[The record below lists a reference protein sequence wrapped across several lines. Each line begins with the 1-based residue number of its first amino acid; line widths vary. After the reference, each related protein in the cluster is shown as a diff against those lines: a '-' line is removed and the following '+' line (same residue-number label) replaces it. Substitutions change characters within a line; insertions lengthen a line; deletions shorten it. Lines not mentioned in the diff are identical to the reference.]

1 MSLVPATVVSRYL
14 AKKAAFSLLS
24 DDRFRPPAAIVN
36 AVSEGRL
43 KAEVLG
49 AWKYVVEQQGD
60 HFNYAAA
67 VKYWRN
73 KCNKMAQEKEE
84 YFLPEEFQKGLG
96 GEGAEGAFKVKTGD
110 EIEEWVKECLTSK
123 GLIVQVGNS
132 VQQWELQIGHFRREV
147 TDAQEKIDTHIKG
160 IAEGNRVK
168 QRQEWLEKARKT
180 LADNQK
186 ELDKCKAALAE
197 IKATMARYD
206 EHKSPTIEFEKE
218 FQFLMLLLAKD
229 FDQETVL
236 GAVDNAVKRFKKGLD
251 IPMATPVDDPSK
263 YQGYKAAGILDFLSN
278 ALAKAWEALKGA
290 WAAFTDW
297 LGDLRGDT
305 KKVGD
310 LLTLAGAPA

>member
-14 AKKAAFSLLS
+14 AKKAAFSFMS

-36 AVSEGRL
+36 AVDSGKL
-43 KAEVLG
+43 PAEVLNV
-49 AWKYVVEQQGD
+49 WKYVVQKQGS
-60 HFNYAAA
+60 HFEYGASI
-67 VKYWRN
+67 KHWRN
-73 KCNKMAQEKEE
+73 KCNKMGGPLT
-84 YFLPEEFQKGLG
+84 LPEEYMKGLG
-96 GEGAEGAFKVKTGD
+96 GEGAEGAFKVKTG
-110 EIEEWVKECLTSK
+110 EQIEDWVKECLKSK
-123 GLIVQVGNS
+123 GLLAEVGNS
-132 VQQWELQIGHFRREV
+132 IHDWELEIGHFRREV
-147 TDAQEKIDTHIKG
+147 SEAQEKVDLHLKG

-168 QRQEWLEKARKT
+168 QRQAWLETARKA
-180 LADNQK
+180 LDENQK
-186 ELDKCKAALAE
+186 ELDKCEAALAE
-197 IKATMARYD
+197 LKATMARYD

-218 FQFLMLLLAKD
+218 FQFMMLLLAKD
-229 FDQETVL
+229 FDQKTVL
-236 GAVDNAVKRFKKGLD
+236 GAVEKAVNRFKEGLD
-251 IPMATPVDDPSK
+251 IPMASPTDDPSK